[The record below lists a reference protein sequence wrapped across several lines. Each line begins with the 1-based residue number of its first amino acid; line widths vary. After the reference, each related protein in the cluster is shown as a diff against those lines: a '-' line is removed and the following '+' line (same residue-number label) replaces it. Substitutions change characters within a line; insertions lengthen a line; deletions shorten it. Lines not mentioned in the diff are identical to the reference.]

1 MRHPPFSP
9 LRSAPKAA
17 SRPSRQKQFP
27 SRKNLPR
34 HPRPI
39 ENEMNMKPKQFAHIS
54 WVALLLAPA
63 LLLGQVREVRITSS
77 VDGSEQPAIF
87 FAPKTKNVPV
97 PLLVTL
103 HSWSADYR
111 QKLHKSMEDHCVK
124 NGWAYVHPNFRGP
137 NQNPK
142 ATGSDLAVQ
151 DVLDAVAYAKKQ
163 TKVDEKRILLIGTS
177 GGGYMSLLMAGRA
190 PRLWAG
196 VSAWVP
202 ISDLAAWHAECKAK
216 GSKYAREIE
225 LSCGGAPR
233 ASDKVDEEYRK
244 RSPLTYLSIAKG
256 IVNLDINAGIQDG
269 HSGSVPVS
277 HSLHAFNAVA
287 EEKDEISQA
296 LIDEL
301 VQTAKAPDSHAF
313 SGKDISYGKK
323 QPLFRRA
330 SSKARV
336 TLFDGGHELVASAA
350 LAWLIKS
357 SK

>member
-1 MRHPPFSP
+1 
-9 LRSAPKAA
+9 
-17 SRPSRQKQFP
+17 
-27 SRKNLPR
+27 
-34 HPRPI
+34 
-39 ENEMNMKPKQFAHIS
+39 MNMKPKQLARIS
-54 WVALLLAPA
+54 WASVFLIPA

-77 VDGSEQPAIF
+77 IDGSEQPAIF
-87 FAPKTKNVPV
+87 FAPNKNDVPV

-111 QKLHKSMEDHCVK
+111 QKLHKAMEDHCVK

-137 NQNPK
+137 NRNPK

-163 TKVDEKRILLIGTS
+163 ANVDEKRILLIGTS

-190 PRLWAG
+190 PHLWAG

-202 ISDLAAWHAECKAK
+202 ISDLVAWHAECKVK
-216 GSKYAREIE
+216 GRKYAREIE
-225 LSCGGAPR
+225 LSCGGAPK
-233 ASDKVDEEYRK
+233 ASEKVDEEYRK
-244 RSPLTYLSIAKG
+244 RSPLTYLPKAKG
-256 IVNLDINAGIQDG
+256 IVKLDINAGIRDG

-287 EEKDEISQA
+287 EKKDHISKT

-301 VQTAKAPDSHAF
+301 VQTAKVPDSHVF
-313 SGKDISYGKK
+313 SGKDLSYGKK

-336 TLFDGGHELVASAA
+336 TLFNGGHELVVSAA
-350 LAWLIKS
+350 IAWLIKC